1 MATRKTGAARR
12 TAPQHIYQLLVH
24 LADIEPAIWRR
35 LWVPDTLTLAKL
47 DRVIQAAM
55 GWTNTHLH
63 AFEILGRRYG
73 VRNDEWGLDG
83 DLLEDKQFR
92 LADVLGSEV
101 QQFEYVY
108 DFGDD
113 WRHLVTIEKVLQPQ
127 DDVNTWPMCVAGAS
141 ACPPEDV
148 GGTPG
153 YMDFLHAMRDP
164 AHEEHG
170 AMWLWW
176 GGPFDANGFD
186 LNAANLALRRL
197 R

>member
-1 MATRKTGAARR
+1 MVTRKTGAVRR
-12 TAPQHIYQLLVH
+12 TAPQRIYQLLVR
-24 LADIEPAIWRR
+24 LAEIEPAIWRR

-55 GWTNTHLH
+55 GWTNSHLH
-63 AFEILGRRYG
+63 SFQIEGRRYG
-73 VRNDEWGLDG
+73 MRNDDWDLDP
-83 DLLEDKQFR
+83 DLLEDKKFR
-92 LADVLGSEV
+92 LADVLGSQVRE
-101 QQFEYVY
+101 FEYVY

-113 WRHLVTIEKVLQPQ
+113 WSHLVSVEQVLQPQ
-127 DDVNTWPMCVAGAS
+127 EDVNTWPMCIAGAN

-176 GGPFDANGFD
+176 GGPFDPSGFD